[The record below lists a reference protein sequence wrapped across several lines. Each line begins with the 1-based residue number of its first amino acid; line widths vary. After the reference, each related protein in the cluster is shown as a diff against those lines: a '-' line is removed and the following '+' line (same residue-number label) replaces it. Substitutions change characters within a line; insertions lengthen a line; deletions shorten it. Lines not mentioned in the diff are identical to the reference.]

1 MIYELWDIESANL
14 LGAFDNKRDA
24 LVLALGGIERNGQH
38 YADTLALVVEDEA
51 GFTHPIAQGQQL
63 AEMARREFSER
74 RAAG

>member
-24 LVLALGGIERNGQH
+24 LALALGGIERNEQH
-38 YADTLALVVEDEA
+38 YTDTLALVVEDEA
-51 GFTHPIAQGQQL
+51 GYTHPIAQGQEL
-63 AEMARREFSER
+63 ANMAHRELAER